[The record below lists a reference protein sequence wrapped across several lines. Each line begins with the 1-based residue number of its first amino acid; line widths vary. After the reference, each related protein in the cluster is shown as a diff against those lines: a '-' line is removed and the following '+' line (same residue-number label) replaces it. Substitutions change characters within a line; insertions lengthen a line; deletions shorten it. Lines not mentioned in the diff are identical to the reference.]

1 MRGEVIK
8 TPPPSKVRPV
18 KNRVKYI
25 EEKSVFDNY
34 WKNEIRARLV
44 MFECTDEVDNKF
56 NPVHLYENRDKCF
69 DWMKLK
75 KVYISEE
82 VENKGIL
89 YQVSR

>member
-1 MRGEVIK
+1 
-8 TPPPSKVRPV
+8 
-18 KNRVKYI
+18 
-25 EEKSVFDNY
+25 
-34 WKNEIRARLV
+34 

-69 DWMKLK
+69 DCMKLK